1 MSPEASVMTSLQA
14 RSHGINGI
22 QEVQGD
28 NRLDCT
34 LVHRDLAEAILGAG
48 RTNPCSKES
57 WDGPRILFLG
67 DRAAFL
73 FRECPPELEGC
84 APGTASIYLGND
96 MV

>member
-1 MSPEASVMTSLQA
+1 MTSLQA

-34 LVHRDLAEAILGAG
+34 LVHRDLAEEILGG

-57 WDGPRILFLG
+57 WDGPRGLFLG
-67 DRAAFL
+67 DRVASVTAFIQGVL
-73 FRECPPELEGC
+73 ARVGGLHTRYGKHI
-84 APGTASIYLGND
+84 SWQ
-96 MV
+96 